1 MNPETAARQARMIA
15 LLDRLA
21 PFQGLTLSTMDGISF
36 MRTNRAHPRGP
47 ILYEPCI
54 VIVCQGR
61 KRGYL
66 GDAVYIYDA
75 QQYLVLSVPLPLE
88 SETEA
93 SEAEP
98 LLAVKLRIDMP
109 VAAELVLALD
119 QPRLPSAAGRPSL
132 AERTQPAGIGSTPL
146 SEKMSDTL
154 LRLLDVLTAPADA
167 AILGPAIVRE
177 LLFYVLT
184 GPQGGALRAGLTQQS
199 QFGKIGKALR
209 RIHAEFAAPIDVGT
223 LASEAGMSVAA
234 FHASFKAVTHTS
246 PIQYLKTTRL
256 HKARMLMVQDGVSA
270 ATASS
275 RVGYESTSQFSRE
288 FKRFFGRSPV
298 QEAAHMK
305 TAFIEVPASAA
316 APYLTVQ

>member
-1 MNPETAARQARMIA
+1 M
-15 LLDRLA
+15 
-21 PFQGLTLSTMDGISF
+21 TLSTLEGITLS
-36 MRTNRAHPRGP
+36 RTNCAHPRGP
-47 ILYEPCI
+47 VLYEPCI

-61 KRGYL
+61 KRVYL
-66 GDAVYIYDA
+66 GESVYVFDA

-98 LLAVKLRIDMP
+98 LLAVKLRIDLP
-109 VAAELVLALD
+109 VVAELVMALD
-119 QPRLPSAAGRPSL
+119 QPRPVPVAGQRSL
-132 AERTQPAGIGSTPL
+132 AERTQPAGIASTPL
-146 SEKMSDTL
+146 SDKMSDAL
-154 LRLLDVLTAPADA
+154 LRLLEVLTVPADA

-184 GPQGGALRAGLTQQS
+184 GPQGGAIRASLTLQS

-209 RIHAEFAAPIDVGT
+209 RIHAEFALPIDVGT

-256 HKARMLMVQDGVSA
+256 HKARLLMVQDGVNA

-288 FKRFFGRSPV
+288 FKRFFGRSPL

-305 TAFIEVPASAA
+305 TALLEMPAEDTSRYA
-316 APYLTVQ
+316 TVQ